1 VGVEE
6 SDDLRALEV
15 VLASDAASR
24 QDVVVICVRKG
35 SARDI
40 EDAAG
45 DLIPECLVDDHVT
58 DVLSE
63 VVFSAEKAGKPVK
76 LLVLSGHDT
85 AMTLLAAAA
94 TLRAA
99 DLWLGSSRVH
109 TPEQQQTEL
118 EGSWKTLAT
127 DQQRLN
133 ISLVSSLQDVTTRLC
148 LVT

>member
-1 VGVEE
+1 
-6 SDDLRALEV
+6 
-15 VLASDAASR
+15 
-24 QDVVVICVRKG
+24 VICVRKG

-45 DLIPECLVDDHVT
+45 DLIPECFVDDHVT
-58 DVLSE
+58 DALSE
-63 VVFSAEKAGKPVK
+63 IVFSAEKAGKPVK
-76 LLVLSGHDT
+76 LLVLSGHDI

-109 TPEQQQTEL
+109 TSEQQQTEL

-127 DQQRLN
+127 DQRSLN
-133 ISLVSSLQDVTTRLC
+133 ISLVLKQQDAPKRPC
-148 LVT
+148 LVP